1 MHPRAEVAPSLA
13 EVAVAAPSRIAS
25 IDIFRGLTILV
36 MIFVNDVGE
45 VKGLPWWTH
54 HAPPGANY
62 MTYVDMV
69 FPAFLFIVGMSIPLA
84 LGRRKVSESTGK
96 LLRHILLRSTGLVVI
111 GIFLANLQ
119 KMDPHLS
126 GIDRTVWALLGL
138 AGIFLLWNVYP
149 GNEGRKTFYGVTR
162 GLRPTKGNEAKW
174 GGLLG
179 GPPGP
184 RGSPRTRSSP
194 FRLFLQQAD
203 EGVGCGPGG
212 PPHLVFN
219 GTLKI
224 SGAVILAVMLAVFR
238 RKTEIGQ
245 VAWLDFSYWEILGLI
260 GCAYFAVSILYL
272 LLKRKTWMLVVA
284 LVALNTINAFSAAG
298 KLGWME
304 PVLRYWPFEAGLC
317 AITMAGVVAA
327 KIFFDGNIDGNV
339 EGKMARSFRDKAVR
353 ASGYG
358 ALLFAAG
365 LALCPLG
372 IAKLGDTPTWGLF
385 SASACTF
392 IFLALYWIADVKHQ
406 TSWAAFVKPAGSN
419 TLLTY
424 LLPDIWYVIPALA
437 ALGDRWDAGAPG
449 VIRAFV
455 FTAIMLAASAV
466 LTRWKLRLQL

>member
-1 MHPRAEVAPSLA
+1 MHPRAAVAPSPA
-13 EVAVAAPSRIAS
+13 EQAVAAPSRIAS

-84 LGRRKVSESTGK
+84 LARRKASESTAK
-96 LLRHILLRSTGLVVI
+96 VLSHILLRSIGLIVM

-119 KMDPHLS
+119 KMDPQLS
-126 GIDRTVWALLGL
+126 GINGTLWGLLGF

-149 GNEGRKTFYGVTR
+149 KNAGRKTFYR
-162 GLRPTKGNEAKW
+162 A
-174 GGLLG
+174 
-179 GPPGP
+179 
-184 RGSPRTRSSP
+184 
-194 FRLFLQQAD
+194 
-203 EGVGCGPGG
+203 
-212 PPHLVFN
+212 
-219 GTLKI
+219 LKI
-224 SGAVILAVMLAVFR
+224 SGAVILAVMLAMFR
-238 RKTEIGQ
+238 RRTETGH

-260 GCAYFAVSILYL
+260 GCTYLGVSILCFL
-272 LLKRKTWMLVVA
+272 LEKKTWTLVVA
-284 LVALNTINAFSAAG
+284 FIALIAMNALSVAG
-298 KLGWME
+298 KLGWLE
-304 PVLRYWPFEAGLC
+304 PFLRYWPFEAGFC
-317 AITMAGVVAA
+317 AITMAGVLAT
-327 KIFFDGNIDGNV
+327 KIFFDRNT
-339 EGKMARSFRDKAVR
+339 ARTFRDKAAR

-365 LALCPLG
+365 LALVPLG
-372 IAKLGDTPTWGLF
+372 ISKLGDTPSWGLF

-424 LLPDIWYVIPALA
+424 LLPDVWYTIPFLA
-437 ALGDRWDAGAPG
+437 ALGDHWQSGAPG